1 MDKTA
6 LEDDTKLDLTAD
18 HVHPLLLSREEA
30 TDLVNEGSGNN
41 DLDDMLNTA
50 LDYMEAEGKD
60 AILVITIKRD

>member
-18 HVHPLLLSREEA
+18 HVHPLLMSPRDVLEMIDNIEPEA
-30 TDLVNEGSGNN
+30 ADIMNA
-41 DLDDMLNTA
+41 A